1 MKYRSTD
8 TLWRRTTIHSKEGI
22 DINMTIEQTI
32 TQLGFVKDE
41 NNTKLNEIFKD
52 NIKLKEVH
60 IDVYPSNPLVSSP
73 LPYMLLLRT
82 IEKQMLVKNSGTRL
96 VLKKNV
102 DGYDT
107 YFMNVLLSDIKGCYY
122 SVSNGFSEFILN
134 IQNIYYRI
142 IVF

>member
-1 MKYRSTD
+1 M
-8 TLWRRTTIHSKEGI
+8 EGI

-32 TQLGFVKDE
+32 TKLGFVKDE

-60 IDVYPSNPLVSSP
+60 IDVYPSNPLVSSS

-82 IEKQMLVKNSGTRL
+82 IEKKILVKNSGTRL
-96 VLKKNV
+96 VFKKNI

-107 YFMNVLLSDIKGCYY
+107 YFMNVLLSDIRECYY

-142 IVF
+142 IVFN